1 MRLLLPATFA
11 FGVLL
16 TASAAQACAPVM
28 ILEPGAEPYPAA
40 SPRGWAREQDAWRA
54 EASTVFLAQV
64 SALRLLDQD
73 EVAITLQPFHALYGT
88 SSPNSSLTLTRD
100 RGNTC
105 NRPALALADIV
116 VVYATASAGAWRIVG
131 VAAFEELQD
140 RPPGTP
146 TPREIGRGVFPLPDY
161 RD

>member
-100 RGNTC
+100 RGNT
-105 NRPALALADIV
+105 PATDRRSHSRISWWFTPPRRQARGGSS
-116 VVYATASAGAWRIVG
+116 ASRLSRNFRI
-131 VAAFEELQD
+131 A
-140 RPPGTP
+140 PPAP